1 MLRAFACVRDS
12 HTVYG
17 MPHPFRG
24 AVAFLPFELRGY
36 MNEKP
41 ELKFVVTRVM
51 EGFEHA
57 HFKPG
62 AEVVTFEGGPVETQ
76 AAIAADQQPGANPA
90 AMLSHGASLLTLRP
104 LGSAGWKVNRA
115 MKAMSHSEVSY
126 IAPGESNIRA
136 IRLPWGV
143 LTGFRRKSDLIRKS
157 LSMNDSLDCSL
168 AAGKALMCH
177 ALIKYEQWTRRAD
190 IRAIPPG
197 PTAPI
202 MSKKPAIFQIQHT
215 RGLQHEAV
223 PEPRDLFDPDYPQ
236 KRFGYVRIRKFFGIN
251 SFDSDEL
258 PDEFGRILARLN
270 HVAPDGLILDIR
282 GNPGGDIEAAER
294 MLQML
299 TPRKIT
305 PCRFHFARTPA
316 ILNVIKR
323 LGQNKRRLDKVTA
336 DESLRIENA
345 ITEFTAWLDERS
357 RKAGKRQRLTVGQP
371 LTERSSANDVGQVY
385 KGPVVLLVD
394 ARTYSAADIFAAGFQ
409 DHEIGPIVG
418 VDPNTGGGGA
428 NVWSHTELIDNV
440 PSGSLMG
447 LQPLPTGLMMSV
459 AIRRARRIG
468 RVKEWTS
475 KIEASKRMSYIPL
488 LCQI

>member
-1 MLRAFACVRDS
+1 MD
-12 HTVYG
+12 
-17 MPHPFRG
+17 
-24 AVAFLPFELRGY
+24 
-36 MNEKP
+36 EK
-41 ELKFVVTRVM
+41 
-51 EGFEHA
+51 
-57 HFKPG
+57 
-62 AEVVTFEGGPVETQ
+62 
-76 AAIAADQQPGANPA
+76 AD
-90 AMLSHGASLLTLRP
+90 
-104 LGSAGWKVNRA
+104 V
-115 MKAMSHSEVSY
+115 
-126 IAPGESNIRA
+126 
-136 IRLPWGV
+136 
-143 LTGFRRKSDLIRKS
+143 
-157 LSMNDSLDCSL
+157 
-168 AAGKALMCH
+168 
-177 ALIKYEQWTRRAD
+177 
-190 IRAIPPG
+190 RAIPPG

-236 KRFGYVRIRKFFGIN
+236 KRFGYVRIRKFFGID

-299 TPRKIT
+299 TPHKIT

-316 ILNVIKR
+316 ILKVIKQ
-323 LGQNKRRLDKVTA
+323 LGRNKRRLDKVTS

-468 RVKEWTS
+468 RSKGVDIEDRGVKADVIHPVTLPDLMAGNRSVVQSCRAFLAGRDKFPMEISALRVGPEAINVTVKCATDIERVTFTVDDQLADERKVGPSSEVSVVLARTQTARSARQMSIHGYRDTGQVVAFRNVDLRAKLTTTS
-475 KIEASKRMSYIPL
+475 AAAGAS
-488 LCQI
+488 